1 MHSVHS
7 STLKVI
13 VTMKVVFKVF
23 EMLVLTAADSIV
35 VSCWLTDK

>member
-1 MHSVHS
+1 MNSVHF
-7 STLKVI
+7 STVKVI

-35 VSCWLTDK
+35 VFCWLTDR